1 MYKMHTINSKIS
13 VYYFCVAEFLQ
24 TLFLWLQAPQIWLYT
39 IFQSHLQ
46 EVKESQNAVFVLH
59 VSISGLSLIPSEG
72 KDTGNVE
79 SVNYM
84 A

>member
-1 MYKMHTINSKIS
+1 
-13 VYYFCVAEFLQ
+13 
-24 TLFLWLQAPQIWLYT
+24 
-39 IFQSHLQ
+39 
-46 EVKESQNAVFVLH
+46 VKESQNAVFVLH